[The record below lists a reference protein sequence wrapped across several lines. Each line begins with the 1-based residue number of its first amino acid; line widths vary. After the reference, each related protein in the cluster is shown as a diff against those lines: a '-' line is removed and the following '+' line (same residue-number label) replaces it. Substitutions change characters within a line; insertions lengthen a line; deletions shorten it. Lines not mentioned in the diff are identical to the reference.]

1 MREFLTHELCEIFP
15 VIEGEEFYKLVD
27 DIKVNG
33 LLQPITLYHNKILDG
48 RNRYRACVKAGVEP
62 KYITYD
68 GNNPVAFVLSANL
81 HRRHLKPSQTAVIVS
96 KAQDWATAHSH
107 GGDRKSIGAKKSN
120 TINSTWS
127 ENDNEKSSTINSTWS
142 DEIKT
147 ESIKDRANA
156 AGVSKSTQQKADA
169 VVKASPEL
177 ANKVISG
184 EISLNEATEQVA
196 PQLIN
201 KKSQEYEVIS
211 KDELENLK
219 DTLSETISVN
229 EQILKKNTQLES
241 IINSDD
247 KLAEANKEIEKL
259 TTANESYKRL
269 IAQQDVRIAELTIH
283 AKNVTAVLKKKDE
296 EIKKLKALLE
306 SYSV

>member
-68 GNNPVAFVLSANL
+68 GNNPAAFVLSANL

-107 GGDRKSIGAKKSN
+107 GGDRKSIGAK
-120 TINSTWS
+120 
-127 ENDNEKSSTINSTWS
+127 KSSTINSTWS

-269 IAQQDVRIAELTIH
+269 IAQQDVRIAELTLH